1 MIMAGLRRT
10 VNITNMGAKRA
21 RASYSPAGGRPRVPE
36 GKVRGALCLANCLPF
51 LAMVVTVTVA
61 GCAASRDMAAPPA
74 DVETGTVRLERIK
87 RPEQAGQWESGE
99 GRVGWETEAY
109 RLQPGDEIEIR
120 VLYNDDLSTTT
131 RVLPDGSVAV
141 PIVGQTKGAGKT
153 LAEFQGEVA
162 RGLAELIVDP
172 KVTVIPKKLAGNY
185 VFVLGEV
192 RNPGA
197 YEITGTM
204 TVTQAI
210 ARAGGALDF
219 GKLNSVLV
227 VRRTAPDALTGI
239 RVNVSTVLANQARA
253 KDRVI
258 RAYDIVYVPRTL
270 IGRIDTF
277 LEQFFTRT
285 SSPWLWYIWM
295 RTAADWDK
303 SNVTTAVPIEAK

>member
-1 MIMAGLRRT
+1 
-10 VNITNMGAKRA
+10 
-21 RASYSPAGGRPRVPE
+21 
-36 GKVRGALCLANCLPF
+36 
-51 LAMVVTVTVA
+51 
-61 GCAASRDMAAPPA
+61 MAAPPA